1 MRTRFVLA
9 LLVLLGLSGL
19 AACGSSTTSTTS
31 GGGGTTSPPT
41 GAAGGLAGTSWTLQ
55 SYQGAARA
63 AVPAAPGSTATLV
76 FRDGGVLNGSTG
88 CNQFGGTYVLTG
100 GQLSVELGP
109 MTQMACVSPVLQAQ
123 EAAVIQLLPQV
134 TGFRS
139 ADGTLT
145 LTGIGDATLLTYAAG
160 LAGLEG
166 TSWKATGVNNGVGGL
181 EGTALTDN
189 LTAAFGAGGAFT
201 GFGGCN
207 DLSGSYATSG
217 SDGLTIT
224 GLAATTKACA
234 PDVDALE
241 TQYVAALRQVA
252 TYEISG
258 DRLTLRD
265 SGGAMQATFRQAG

>member
-9 LLVLLGLSGL
+9 LLVLVGLTGITG
-19 AACGSSTTSTTS
+19 CGSATTSTS
-31 GGGGTTSPPT
+31 SGGGTTSAPT
-41 GAAGGLAGTSWTLQ
+41 TAAAGLAGTSWNLR
-55 SYQGAARA
+55 SYQGPAGAV
-63 AVPAAPGSTATLV
+63 VPAAPGSTATLV

-88 CNQFGGTYVLTG
+88 CNQFGGTYVVTG
-100 GQLSVELGP
+100 GQLSVALGP

-123 EAAVIQLLPQV
+123 ETAVVQLLPQV

-145 LTGIGDATLLTYAAG
+145 LTGTGDASLLTYGAG

-166 TSWKATGVNNGVGGL
+166 TSWKATGVNNGRGAV

-189 LTAAFGAGGAFT
+189 LTAVFGTGGAFT

-207 DLSGSYATSG
+207 DLSGSYTTSG
-217 SDGLTIT
+217 GDGLTIT
-224 GLAATTKACA
+224 GLAGTTKACA
-234 PDVDALE
+234 PDVGALE
-241 TQYVAALRQVA
+241 ARYVAALGRVT

-258 DRLTLRD
+258 DTLTLRD
-265 SGGAMQATFRQAG
+265 SEGAMQATFRQAG